1 MAYTARCLRLALVV
15 YACVRYTVYGIIN
28 TFNCLKLGKLY
39 ALDEIVRSGLAV
51 KGRET
56 SIGEKDPR
64 TLYTSRAKLLPT
76 QLSCLPLPAAEFVAW
91 VTSQKHQLGRFTRII
106 CEFHERSLWNI
117 SFLYVMGFPTH
128 TVAYPSLRLSNFAR
142 FLSEARF

>member
-64 TLYTSRAKLLPT
+64 TLYTSRAKLLQT
-76 QLSCLPLPAAEFVAW
+76 QLSCLPLPAVEFE
-91 VTSQKHQLGRFTRII
+91 LGYKPKAPTWP
-106 CEFHERSLWNI
+106 FHPYHL
-117 SFLYVMGFPTH
+117 
-128 TVAYPSLRLSNFAR
+128 
-142 FLSEARF
+142 